1 MVDKKQE
8 ILESVFG
15 YKAFRLEQKNIIDN
29 VLAKEDSLVIMPT
42 GGGKS
47 LCYQI
52 PALIMEGLTIV
63 VSPLIALMNDQ
74 VEALKLNGIA
84 AAALHSNLSNEENSE
99 IFQNIRSGKLKLLYV
114 SPEKLMSGNF
124 LRYLS
129 DLTISLFAI
138 DEAHCVSVWGNDFRP
153 EYIRLKAIKE
163 EFPEVPVIALT
174 ATADQATQKD
184 IKKQLGLT
192 EAKFFLSS
200 FERKNISIE
209 SRPGQ
214 DRIKQIISFIEQ
226 EKGKAG
232 IVYCLSRKN
241 TESVAKKLIDQGF
254 RAAYYHAGMNA
265 EDRKQIQRNFQ
276 NDDLDVIC
284 ATIAFGMGI
293 DKSNIRWVIH
303 YNLPKTI
310 ESYYQEIGRAGRDG
324 SDAKGLLF
332 YSWGDFLNLK
342 KFIDESESEESFKKI
357 QRMKLDR
364 MWQFSSADSCR
375 TNLILNYFGEYRSE
389 SCGHCDNCL
398 NPPIIF
404 DGTTYCKMALSAI
417 IRSEEQLTNSLLI
430 DVLRGSFKSE
440 ITTRGLDKIKTFG
453 VGRDVPQLHWMHYLT
468 QMINQGLIYLDMTD
482 YSRLKT
488 TPLSNKVLFE
498 GTQIS
503 LSKFVANKKKEKVK
517 KTKTVIDMDNIDGSL
532 LDRLKDWRNALAR
545 ERNVPSYVILA
556 NKTLEI
562 IASEKPSSEKELLA
576 VDGIGKVKLSN
587 YGSDLLS
594 LVEQSLN

>member
-15 YKAFRLEQKNIIDN
+15 YKAFRLEQKNVIDN

-47 LCYQI
+47 LCFQI
-52 PALIMEGLTIV
+52 PALILDGLTIV

-84 AAALHSNLSNEENSE
+84 AAALHSNISSQENSE
-99 IFQNIRSGKLKLLYV
+99 IFQNIRSGKLNLLYV

-124 LRYLS
+124 LEYLK
-129 DLTISLFAI
+129 DLKIALFAI

-163 EFPEVPVIALT
+163 EFPNVPLIALT
-174 ATADQATQKD
+174 ATADQATQED
-184 IKKQLGLT
+184 IKLQLGLT
-192 EAKFFLSS
+192 KAKFFLSS

-214 DRIKQIISFIEQ
+214 DRIKQIINFVKD
-226 EKGKAG
+226 EKGEAG

-241 TESVAKKLIDQGF
+241 TEKVAKKLMDQGF
-254 RAAYYHAGMNA
+254 KAAYYHAGMNA
-265 EDRKQIQRNFQ
+265 EDRIQIQRNFQ
-276 NDDLDVIC
+276 NDELDIIC

-293 DKSNIRWVIH
+293 DKANIRWVIH

-310 ESYYQEIGRAGRDG
+310 ESYYQEIGRSGRDG
-324 SDAKGLLF
+324 SPAKALLF

-342 KFIDESESEESFKKI
+342 KFVDESESEEAFKNI
-357 QRMKLDR
+357 QRMKLER

-389 SCGHCDNCL
+389 PCGHCDNCL
-398 NPPIIF
+398 RPPVIF

-440 ITTRGLDKIKTFG
+440 ITNRGLDKIKTFG
-453 VGRDVPQLHWMHYLT
+453 VGRDVPAIHWMHYLT

-488 TPLSNKVLFE
+488 TPLSKEVLFE
-498 GTQIS
+498 DAKIS
-503 LSKFVANKKKEKVK
+503 LSKFEAA
-517 KTKTVIDMDNIDGSL
+517 TKSKSASKAKQPLNLENLDASL
-532 LDRLKDWRNALAR
+532 LDKLKDWRNSLAR
-545 ERNVPSYVILA
+545 ERNVPAYVILA
-556 NKTLEI
+556 NKTLQI
-562 IASEKPSSEKELLA
+562 IASEKPKTDSDLLA

-587 YGSDLLS
+587 FGAEIFR
-594 LVEQSLN
+594 LVEESD